1 MGCAHMT
8 ALFKKRAQSQKPHFR
23 DTAKTKN
30 MNFFRKKSTLLKM
43 ILCVLIRIFKQERC
57 HKTP

>member
-1 MGCAHMT
+1 MT
-8 ALFKKRAQSQKPHFR
+8 ALVKKRGQSQKPHFR